1 MTTISHKVYVAEQDE
16 EQLRHLI
23 ETAKARLDE
32 LTQGGWVWLWVVAD
46 NANQGWFADSDY
58 ASAVALLESL
68 GRESIAKGARE
79 ELSIERRQYR
89 SFEAERLVSFTKEER
104 AGRS

>member
-1 MTTISHKVYVAEQDE
+1 MTTISHEAYVAEQDE

-58 ASAVALLESL
+58 ASAVALF
-68 GRESIAKGARE
+68 IAKGARE

-89 SFEAERLVSFTKEER
+89 SFEAERLVSFTKEEQ